1 MTCPDCTQ
9 AETKR
14 HWGGYHARCQGC
26 KVRALAN
33 GLQFWAS
40 LRQRAHTDAYRG
52 ELHDV
57 FGPENI
63 AAGHA
68 AVKAEHARMQAL
80 SNSKKPKG

>member
-33 GLQFWAS
+33 GPQFWAS
-40 LRQRAHTDAYRG
+40 LRQRAHTDAYRS